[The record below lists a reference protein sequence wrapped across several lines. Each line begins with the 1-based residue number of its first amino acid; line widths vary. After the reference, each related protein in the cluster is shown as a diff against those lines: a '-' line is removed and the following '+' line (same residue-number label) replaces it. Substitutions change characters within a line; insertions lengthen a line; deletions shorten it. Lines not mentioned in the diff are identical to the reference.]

1 MSGTGGGTGGT
12 TAFTSVFTSRTPA
25 GTVTMSNAAVT
36 LTTAQMPSHT
46 HSETGSTG
54 VNQSGGATKA
64 PVLGVPSGTTTGSTG
79 GGGSHTHANT
89 ASFSGTALDFNV
101 QFIDIILCSKD

>member
-1 MSGTGGGTGGT
+1 MEL
-12 TAFTSVFTSRTPA
+12 VEELE
-25 GTVTMSNAAVT
+25 VQLLLHQCLHQEHLQVQLQCQNAAVT